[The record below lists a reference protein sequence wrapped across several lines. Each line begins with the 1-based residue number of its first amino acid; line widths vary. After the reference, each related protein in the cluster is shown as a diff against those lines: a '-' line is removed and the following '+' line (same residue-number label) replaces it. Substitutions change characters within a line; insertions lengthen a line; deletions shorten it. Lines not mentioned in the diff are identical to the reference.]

1 MARKIYKR
9 FGLRRDQNFGDLPD
23 ARSALNNL
31 LDGLVTVGGDTFVS
45 EDLDPIRNINNIG
58 LTNSQY
64 QLIVG
69 TTTKYTPSSGGTNK
83 NFIPHITFQNRF
95 DKFTVFSGVPRIA
108 GGNGPSASYWQKDQ
122 ILVNREDSSD
132 DTEKKFEYYQDTNSS
147 ASEVLAGIT
156 SLGQL
161 PSDNQWE
168 RGNFDYTGKI
178 HPQSVLTDGGVTWEG
193 YFVPTKTGPHTFTIW
208 STGYATFD
216 FNLKGYEEDGNG
228 DQTDASITAVGAGNT
243 YKEWVRVGV
252 TTTIIAVGAA
262 NQNEITIPPDF
273 SKTIGIGMSVSGTGL
288 NDTPTVES
296 YQHVMD
302 GTTPTTVTLKPA
314 SGQDYAVGASGVA
327 ANTPLT
333 FSRPIGKEI
342 QTSSQTQYLL
352 ESEKYRFRC
361 RFFFPKDVNT
371 RTLERR
377 FNIDYNVPGQARQ
390 DLRYTQLYS
399 LDYPFSENDK
409 GKFNFFFDASV
420 RFGGTKRIGIGGTL
434 TETLD
439 NPFADNNPYVKVKT
453 SDKIQARY
461 TPKTTISGITRRSS
475 VECSGEA
482 GQIVL
487 TTDSTGDIEIGN
499 YVFGLN
505 TDDSTNLVA
514 EGTRVIDI
522 ITNATIVIDRPAQLT
537 ATQNLRFID
546 HRGFVKRVKGAATTN
561 NGNEVNFATGY
572 TTDNTDKWSVG
583 THDKSL
589 KKGMLV
595 LTTPQSGTDV
605 TAYTSIS
612 AVVDSNTITLTNGM
626 TNAADTLI
634 YFYESRGLI
643 DKSLAAF
650 CPKTGATRTRCH
662 LLPVTFDSDGD
673 GVAEDYIAA
682 AGQNVIQLVDLT
694 GLNSGLTVQGFGIP
708 DGTQIGSLPGSS
720 ITLVDASNNPVN
732 LTKSINGGSTV
743 TIHGLSG
750 DRQLCCP
757 PTDTSPPFEATPRGL
772 ITTNANPKLSFTQG
786 NAKFDELK
794 FKVPNTV
801 DGETNTSNDG
811 KVKKFSANSDTVD
824 RKIHIRTGGTQ
835 DQLNGLFY
843 LLGTTVT

>member
-69 TTTKYTPSSGGTNK
+69 TTTKYTPSSGGANK

-193 YFVPTKTGPHTFTIW
+193 YFVPTKTGPHTFAIW

-377 FNIDYNVPGQARQ
+377 FNIDYNVPGQARI
-390 DLRYTQLYS
+390 DLHYTQLYS

-439 NPFADNNPYVKVKT
+439 NPFADNNPYVKVRT

-475 VECSGEA
+475 VTCAGEA

-487 TTDSTGDIEIGN
+487 TTGSTGDIEIGN

-522 ITNATIVIDRPAQLT
+522 ITNETIVLDRPAQLT

-546 HRGFVKRVKGAATTN
+546 HRGFVKRVKGAATS
-561 NGNEVNFATGY
+561 NGGTTVNFSTGY

-589 KKGMLV
+589 KKDMLV
-595 LTTPQSGTDV
+595 LTTPSSGTDV
-605 TAYTSIS
+605 TAFTSIS
-612 AVVDSNTITLTNGM
+612 AVVDSDTIILTNGM
-626 TNAADTLI
+626 TNTANTLI
-634 YFYESRGLI
+634 YIYESRGLV

-650 CPKTGATRTRCH
+650 CPKTGTNRTRCH
-662 LLPVTFDSDGD
+662 LLPVTFNGS
-673 GVAEDYIAA
+673 DYIAA

-743 TIHGLSG
+743 TIHGLGG

-772 ITTNANPKLSFTQG
+772 ITTDANPKLSFTQG

-794 FKVPNTV
+794 FKVPNTL
-801 DGETNTSNDG
+801 DSETNTSNDG

>member
-23 ARSALNNL
+23 ARTSLNNL

-64 QLIVG
+64 RLVIG
-69 TTTKYTPSSGGTNK
+69 TTTKYTTSGGDTR

-95 DKFTVFSGVPRIA
+95 DKFTVFSGQPRIA
-108 GGNGPSASYWQKDQ
+108 GGNGPTASYWQKDQ
-122 ILVNREDSSD
+122 ILVNSENSSD

-147 ASEVLAGIT
+147 ASEVLSGIT
-156 SLGQL
+156 TLGQL

-178 HPQSVLTDGGVTWEG
+178 HPQSVLTDGGVLWEG
-193 YFVPTKTGPHTFTIW
+193 YFVPTKTGPHTFTIFT
-208 STGYATFD
+208 TGYATFD

-228 DQTDASITAVGAGNT
+228 NQTDSSITAVGAGNT

-252 TTTIIAVGAA
+252 TTTILASGSA
-262 NQNEITIPPDF
+262 NSNEITIAPDF

-288 NDTPTVES
+288 VSVGDALPTVES

-302 GTTPTTVTLKPA
+302 GSTSTTVTLKPV
-314 SGQDYAVGASGVA
+314 SGQQYAVGASGVA

-342 QTSSQTQYLL
+342 LTSSKTQYLI

-371 RTLERR
+371 RTLERK
-377 FNIDYNVPGQARQ
+377 FNIDYNVPGQARI

-420 RFGGTKRIGIGGTL
+420 RFGGTQRIGIGGTL
-434 TETLD
+434 TEALP
-439 NPFADNNPYVKVKT
+439 NPFADNNPYVKVRT

-475 VECSGEA
+475 VTCAGEA

-487 TTDSTGDIEIGN
+487 TTNSTGDIEIGN

-505 TDDSTNLVA
+505 TDDSTNLVV

-522 ITNATIVIDRPAQLT
+522 ITNATIVLDRPAQLT

-546 HRGFVKRVKGAATTN
+546 HRGFVKRVKGAATS
-561 NGNEVNFATGY
+561 NGGTTVNFSSGY

-612 AVVDSNTITLTNGM
+612 AVVDSDTITLTNGM
-626 TNAADTLI
+626 TSTADTLI

-643 DKSLAAF
+643 DKSLISF
-650 CPKTGATRTRCH
+650 CPQTGGNRTRCKV
-662 LLPVTFDSDGD
+662 LASGSSATD
-673 GVAEDYIAA
+673 
-682 AGQNVIQLVDLT
+682 NVLTLVDV
-694 GLNSGLTVQGFGIP
+694 SGLTNGLTVEGFGIP
-708 DGTQIGSLPGSS
+708 AGTTMTLAGGND
-720 ITLVDASNNPVN
+720 ITLSNNLEN
-732 LTKSINGGSTV
+732 DIAGGATV
-743 TIHGLSG
+743 TIHGLAG

-757 PTDTSPPFEATPRGL
+757 PTDTSPPFNATPRGL
-772 ITTNANPKLSFTQG
+772 MTTNAFHRLSFTQG
-786 NAKFDELK
+786 NVKFDELK
-794 FKVPNTV
+794 FKVPNTE
-801 DGETNTSNDG
+801 DSETNTSNNG
-811 KVKKFSANSDTVD
+811 KVKKISDTDSVD

-835 DQLNGLFY
+835 DQSNGLFY

>member
-475 VECSGEA
+475 VQCSGEA

-561 NGNEVNFATGY
+561 GGTTVNFSTGY

-589 KKGMLV
+589 KKDMLV
-595 LTTPQSGTDV
+595 LTTPSSGTDV
-605 TAYTSIS
+605 TAFTSIS
-612 AVVDSNTITLTNGM
+612 AVVDSDTITLTNGM
-626 TNAADTLI
+626 TNTADTLI

-643 DKSLAAF
+643 DKSLISF
-650 CPKTGATRTRCH
+650 CPQTGGNRTRCKV
-662 LLPVTFDSDGD
+662 LDSGS
-673 GVAEDYIAA
+673 AA
-682 AGQNVIQLVDLT
+682 TDNVLTLVDV
-694 GLNSGLTVQGFGIP
+694 SGLTNGLTVEGFGIP
-708 DGTQIGSLPGSS
+708 AGTTMTLSGGND
-720 ITLVDASNNPVN
+720 ITLSNALVN
-732 LTKSINGGSTV
+732 DIAKGATV

-750 DRQLCCP
+750 ERQLCCP
-757 PTDTSPPFEATPRGL
+757 PTDTSPPFNATPRGL
-772 ITTNANPKLSFTQG
+772 MTTNAFHKLSFTQG
-786 NAKFDELK
+786 NVKFDELK
-794 FKVPNTV
+794 FKVPNTL
-801 DGETNTSNDG
+801 DSETNTSNDG

>member
-23 ARSALNNL
+23 TRSALNNL

-64 QLIVG
+64 RLVIG
-69 TTTKYTPSSGGTNK
+69 TTTKYTTSGGDTE

-161 PSDNQWE
+161 PADNQWE

-193 YFVPTKTGPHTFTIW
+193 YFVPTKTGPHTFTIFT
-208 STGYATFD
+208 TGYATFD

-228 DQTDASITAVGAGNT
+228 NQTDASITAVGAGNT

-252 TTTIIAVGAA
+252 TTTILASGAA
-262 NQNEITIPPDF
+262 NQNEITIAPDF

-302 GTTPTTVTLKPA
+302 GTTSTTVTLKPV
-314 SGQDYAVGASGVA
+314 SGQEYAVGPSGVA

-333 FSRPIGKEI
+333 FSRPVGTEI
-342 QTSSQTQYLL
+342 YTSSKTQYLL

-420 RFGGTKRIGIGGTL
+420 RFGGTQRIGIGGTL
-434 TETLD
+434 TETLA

-475 VECSGEA
+475 VSCAGEA

-487 TTDSTGDIEIGN
+487 TTGSTGDIEIGN

-522 ITNATIVIDRPAQLT
+522 ITNETIVLDRPAQLT

-546 HRGFVKRVKGAATTN
+546 HRGFVKRVKGAAATNGDTT
-561 NGNEVNFATGY
+561 VNFATGY

-595 LTTPQSGTDV
+595 LTTPSSGTDV
-605 TAYTSIS
+605 TAYTSID
-612 AVVDSNTITLTNGM
+612 AVVDSDTITLTNGM
-626 TNAADTLI
+626 TNAANTLI
-634 YFYESRGLI
+634 YIYESRGLI

-650 CPKTGATRTRCH
+650 CPKTGTNRTRCKV
-662 LLPVTFDSDGD
+662 LDSGSS
-673 GVAEDYIAA
+673 ATN
-682 AGQNVIQLVDLT
+682 NVLTLVDVS
-694 GLNSGLTVQGFGIP
+694 GLNNGLTVEGFGIP
-708 DGTQIGSLPGSS
+708 AGTTMTLSGGND
-720 ITLVDASNNPVN
+720 ITLSNALVN
-732 LTKSINGGSTV
+732 DIAKGATV
-743 TIHGLSG
+743 TIHGLTG
-750 DRQLCCP
+750 ERQLCCP
-757 PTDTSPPFEATPRGL
+757 PTDTSPPFNATPRGL
-772 ITTNANPKLSFTQG
+772 MTTNAFHRLSFTQG

-794 FKVPNTV
+794 FKVPNTL
-801 DGETNTSNDG
+801 DSETNTSNNG
-811 KVKKFSANSDTVD
+811 KVKKISNSDNVD